1 VSPASSTS
9 KPSELHEHVIQQLIE
24 RGRTQGY
31 LEADDVRRAFED
43 ADIPVSKASTILR
56 SLSKEGVTVMVSAAD
71 SAAPKRS
78 RKRATPA
85 ARKTD
90 AGARQGVGKSVVA
103 AKEQPDTVTA
113 VVDDGAG
120 EDSVKSAKQAKPA
133 RPARK
138 KPAAKPRKKAASSGA
153 SSSSG
158 AGAASSAP
166 SGVSG
171 APAEPATRPKKAP
184 AKPAA
189 EQTVQEV
196 TKNELVPAEDEEIEV
211 TDLEGDLDDLE
222 VDVELAAD
230 DTPDAETDA
239 GGDADADTDA
249 DMEADAEAQPES
261 AAPPADGATTTSEDE
276 AFVLG
281 DDDEDAPAQQIAA
294 AGATADPVKDY
305 LKQIGKVP
313 LLNAE
318 QEVELAK
325 RIEAGLFAEE
335 KLAEAGHMMSDDDRL
350 DFEWIAEDGRRAKN
364 HLLEA
369 NLRLVVSLAKR
380 YTGRGMLFLDLIQ
393 EGNLGL
399 IRAVE
404 KFDYTKGYKFSTYA
418 TWWIRQAITRAMAD
432 QARTIRIPV
441 HMVEV
446 INKLAR
452 VQRQMLQDLGREP
465 TPEELAKELDMTPEK
480 VVEVQKYG
488 REPISLHTPL
498 GEDGDSEFGD
508 LIEDSEAIV
517 PADAVSFTLL
527 QEQLHSVLDTLSER
541 EAGVVSMRFG
551 LTDGQPKTLDE
562 IGKVYGVT
570 RERIRQ
576 IESKTMSKLRHPSR
590 SQVLRD
596 YLD

>member
-1 VSPASSTS
+1 MFGSST
-9 KPSELHEHVIQQLIE
+9 
-24 RGRTQGY
+24 
-31 LEADDVRRAFED
+31 
-43 ADIPVSKASTILR
+43 
-56 SLSKEGVTVMVSAAD
+56 
-71 SAAPKRS
+71 
-78 RKRATPA
+78 
-85 ARKTD
+85 
-90 AGARQGVGKSVVA
+90 
-103 AKEQPDTVTA
+103 
-113 VVDDGAG
+113 
-120 EDSVKSAKQAKPA
+120 
-133 RPARK
+133 ARK
-138 KPAAKPRKKAASSGA
+138 KTTTTQAKTATPPAKKAATKTSPAAKTAA
-153 SSSSG
+153 
-158 AGAASSAP
+158 
-166 SGVSG
+166 
-171 APAEPATRPKKAP
+171 KAP
-184 AKPAA
+184 AKKAAPATAA
-189 EQTVQEV
+189 ETPDEATGAVAVDE
-196 TKNELVPAEDEEIEV
+196 AEAGPDGKKVLPDISDDQFEADVATDPSIEADEKEATFV
-211 TDLEGDLDDLE
+211 VSD
-222 VDVELAAD
+222 AD
-230 DTPDAETDA
+230 DTGE
-239 GGDADADTDA
+239 
-249 DMEADAEAQPES
+249 PE
-261 AAPPADGATTTSEDE
+261 
-276 AFVLG
+276 
-281 DDDEDAPAQQIAA
+281 QQVMV

-318 QEVELAK
+318 MEVELAK
-325 RIEAGLFAEE
+325 RIEAGLFSEE
-335 KLAEAGHMMSDDDRL
+335 KLAKGGKISPKLQEEL
-350 DFEWIAEDGRRAKN
+350 EWIAEDGRRAKN

-527 QEQLHSVLDTLSER
+527 QEQLHAVLDTLSER

>member
-1 VSPASSTS
+1 MGVNDPAGPGWDTNAVEVGGL
-9 KPSELHEHVIQQLIE
+9 PPAAPIDMAHLGRAQDEPGAAREAAGE
-24 RGRTQGY
+24 PGPGTGRGDVAAAAGRPPQAAGKESQGEP
-31 LEADDVRRAFED
+31 LASGADDD
-43 ADIPVSKASTILR
+43 DD
-56 SLSKEGVTVMVSAAD
+56 EGL
-71 SAAPKRS
+71 
-78 RKRATPA
+78 PA
-85 ARKTD
+85 AR
-90 AGARQGVGKSVVA
+90 VA
-103 AKEQPDTVTA
+103 A
-113 VVDDGAG
+113 
-120 EDSVKSAKQAKPA
+120 
-133 RPARK
+133 
-138 KPAAKPRKKAASSGA
+138 
-153 SSSSG
+153 
-158 AGAASSAP
+158 
-166 SGVSG
+166 
-171 APAEPATRPKKAP
+171 
-184 AKPAA
+184 
-189 EQTVQEV
+189 
-196 TKNELVPAEDEEIEV
+196 
-211 TDLEGDLDDLE
+211 
-222 VDVELAAD
+222 AD
-230 DTPDAETDA
+230 
-239 GGDADADTDA
+239 
-249 DMEADAEAQPES
+249 
-261 AAPPADGATTTSEDE
+261 
-276 AFVLG
+276 
-281 DDDEDAPAQQIAA
+281 
-294 AGATADPVKDY
+294 ATADPVKDY

-335 KLAEAGHMMSDDDRL
+335 KLAEAAEALPPGQRIDMA
-350 DFEWIAEDGRRAKN
+350 WIAEDGRLAKN
-364 HLLEA
+364 HLAEA

-393 EGNLGL
+393 EGSLGL

-441 HMVEV
+441 HMVEI

-452 VQRQMLQDLGREP
+452 VQRHMLQDLGREP
-465 TPEELAKELDMTPEK
+465 TPGELAAELDMTPEK
-480 VVEVQKYG
+480 VIEVQKYG

-508 LIEDSEAIV
+508 LIEDSEAIQ
-517 PADAVSFTLL
+517 PGEAVAFTLL

-576 IESKTMSKLRHPSR
+576 IESKTMSKLRHPAR
-590 SQVLRD
+590 SQLLRD

>member
-1 VSPASSTS
+1 MLSPPDQRAAAHSRIQKHVAPAPERRTNPASDERYFVSS
-9 KPSELHEHVIQQLIE
+9 SSSENVPAES
-24 RGRTQGY
+24 
-31 LEADDVRRAFED
+31 ARA
-43 ADIPVSKASTILR
+43 V
-56 SLSKEGVTVMVSAAD
+56 VAATAR
-71 SAAPKRS
+71 SAAPRTS
-78 RKRATPA
+78 
-85 ARKTD
+85 ARVTD
-90 AGARQGVGKSVVA
+90 
-103 AKEQPDTVTA
+103 
-113 VVDDGAG
+113 
-120 EDSVKSAKQAKPA
+120 
-133 RPARK
+133 
-138 KPAAKPRKKAASSGA
+138 PAAKKAA
-153 SSSSG
+153 
-158 AGAASSAP
+158 AAKKTTAVKAADTLED
-166 SGVSG
+166 GI
-171 APAEPATRPKKAP
+171 PAAKKTAAKKAP
-184 AKPAA
+184 AKKAVSEAGLAIDPKTGKPRA
-189 EQTVQEV
+189 
-196 TKNELVPAEDEEIEV
+196 
-211 TDLEGDLDDLE
+211 LDE
-222 VDVELAAD
+222 VDDAD
-230 DTPDAETDA
+230 FKPDTVKVLEKEITEDQGFIVSEADETD
-239 GGDADADTDA
+239 
-249 DMEADAEAQPES
+249 EPE
-261 AAPPADGATTTSEDE
+261 
-276 AFVLG
+276 
-281 DDDEDAPAQQIAA
+281 QQVMV

-335 KLAEAGHMMSDDDRL
+335 QSGDESNKLKEKVRDEY
-350 DFEWIAEDGRRAKN
+350 EWISEDGRRAKN

-480 VVEVQKYG
+480 VIEVQKYG

-517 PADAVSFTLL
+517 PAEAVSFTLL
-527 QEQLHSVLDTLSER
+527 QEQLHAVLDTLSER

>member
-1 VSPASSTS
+1 MSASTS
-9 KPSELHEHVIQQLIE
+9 RTLPPEIAESDSVMALIE
-24 RGRTQGY
+24 RGKAEGQIAG
-31 LEADDVRRAFED
+31 DDVRRAFE
-43 ADIPVSKASTILR
+43 ADQIPPTQWKNVLR
-56 SLSKEGVTVMVSAAD
+56 SLNQILEEEGVTLMVSAAE
-71 SAAPKRS
+71 APKRT
-78 RKRATPA
+78 RK
-85 ARKTD
+85 
-90 AGARQGVGKSVVA
+90 SVA
-103 AKEQPDTVTA
+103 AKSPAKRTATKTV
-113 VVDDGAG
+113 
-120 EDSVKSAKQAKPA
+120 
-133 RPARK
+133 
-138 KPAAKPRKKAASSGA
+138 AAKTATAKKATATEHRRSGGVGGRRVPPRTPRPPRRPPPRRRPPRRP
-153 SSSSG
+153 SPKKT
-158 AGAASSAP
+158 AAKKTAAKKTAAKKDDVELLEATRSDRGDPGSRQARR
-166 SGVSG
+166 
-171 APAEPATRPKKAP
+171 ATRPP
-184 AKPAA
+184 RAA
-189 EQTVQEV
+189 E
-196 TKNELVPAEDEEIEV
+196 NEGFVLSDEDE
-211 TDLEGDLDDLE
+211 D
-222 VDVELAAD
+222 
-230 DTPDAETDA
+230 
-239 GGDADADTDA
+239 
-249 DMEADAEAQPES
+249 
-261 AAPPADGATTTSEDE
+261 
-276 AFVLG
+276 
-281 DDDEDAPAQQIAA
+281 DAPAQQVAA

-325 RIEAGLFAEE
+325 RIEAGLFAED
-335 KLAEAGHMMSDDDRL
+335 KLANADKLAPKLKREL
-350 DFEWIAEDGRRAKN
+350 EIIAEDGRRAKN

-480 VVEVQKYG
+480 VIEVQKYG

-508 LIEDSEAIV
+508 LIEDSEAVV

-527 QEQLHSVLDTLSER
+527 QEQLHSVLDTLVRARGGRRLHALRSHRRPAEDAR
-541 EAGVVSMRFG
+541 RDRQGLRRDARAHPPDRVQDDVEAASPVPFPGAARLPRLRPQAPPDV
-551 LTDGQPKTLDE
+551 
-562 IGKVYGVT
+562 
-570 RERIRQ
+570 RIRSGAGTVARR
-576 IESKTMSKLRHPSR
+576 EGPAPVTGAGPSGCARHAGTAPWITLGVSI
-590 SQVLRD
+590 SISE
-596 YLD
+596 

>member
-1 VSPASSTS
+1 VSPRAKKAVAEVSEVEEAVEPKPQLKLVES
-9 KPSELHEHVIQQLIE
+9 KP
-24 RGRTQGY
+24 
-31 LEADDVRRAFED
+31 
-43 ADIPVSKASTILR
+43 K
-56 SLSKEGVTVMVSAAD
+56 K
-71 SAAPKRS
+71 
-78 RKRATPA
+78 
-85 ARKTD
+85 
-90 AGARQGVGKSVVA
+90 
-103 AKEQPDTVTA
+103 QP
-113 VVDDGAG
+113 
-120 EDSVKSAKQAKPA
+120 
-133 RPARK
+133 
-138 KPAAKPRKKAASSGA
+138 AKPRKKAAK
-153 SSSSG
+153 
-158 AGAASSAP
+158 P
-166 SGVSG
+166 EPT
-171 APAEPATRPKKAP
+171 PAVEEAVEE
-184 AKPAA
+184 AA
-189 EQTVQEV
+189 EQDDD
-196 TKNELVPAEDEEIEV
+196 ELEPDLESLEDEDLEAESDGLDD
-211 TDLEGDLDDLE
+211 DLEGETADLEEGDEAAADLTVEDVVTPGAVDVKFAREGDDVVLTVGGGKRSLDDVDDSGFEPAEEAKLE
-222 VDVELAAD
+222 AELTED
-230 DTPDAETDA
+230 EGFSLSDTD
-239 GGDADADTDA
+239 DAD
-249 DMEADAEAQPES
+249 EPE
-261 AAPPADGATTTSEDE
+261 
-276 AFVLG
+276 
-281 DDDEDAPAQQIAA
+281 QQVMV

-305 LKQIGKVP
+305 LKQIGKVA

-318 QEVELAK
+318 MEVTLAK

-335 KLAEAGHMMSDDDRL
+335 TLSVDQFDESMREDL
-350 DFEWIAEDGRRAKN
+350 EWIRDDGRKAKN

-418 TWWIRQAITRAMAD
+418 TWWIKQAITRAMAD

-508 LIEDSEAIV
+508 LIEDSEAVV
-517 PADAVSFTLL
+517 PAEAVNFTLL
-527 QEQLHSVLDTLSER
+527 QEQLHDVLDTLSER

>member
-1 VSPASSTS
+1 MKGTRVSASR
-9 KPSELHEHVIQQLIE
+9 PSESESPEV
-24 RGRTQGY
+24 T
-31 LEADDVRRAFED
+31 AD
-43 ADIPVSKASTILR
+43 KASQ
-56 SLSKEGVTVMVSAAD
+56 AA
-71 SAAPKRS
+71 
-78 RKRATPA
+78 ATG
-85 ARKTD
+85 R
-90 AGARQGVGKSVVA
+90 AGAR
-103 AKEQPDTVTA
+103 
-113 VVDDGAG
+113 
-120 EDSVKSAKQAKPA
+120 
-133 RPARK
+133 
-138 KPAAKPRKKAASSGA
+138 KPAA
-153 SSSSG
+153 
-158 AGAASSAP
+158 
-166 SGVSG
+166 
-171 APAEPATRPKKAP
+171 KKAP
-184 AKPAA
+184 AKKRTAKSAAKPDEAGAGKPDEAKAPAKKAPAKKAAAKADGAKKTAKKASAKADGPKKAVKKSDEAKAPAKKAPAKKKARKSASKADAAKSAARAGAADEREAVDEEELEEGVVVDDDSDEGFDPEA
-189 EQTVQEV
+189 ELEDDAIDTDDE
-196 TKNELVPAEDEEIEV
+196 EDEEEEPEKDTGADPV
-211 TDLEGDLDDLE
+211 KATDG
-222 VDVELAAD
+222 AALRERTQAGIHVKGGFVVSD
-230 DTPDAETDA
+230 SDETD
-239 GGDADADTDA
+239 
-249 DMEADAEAQPES
+249 EP
-261 AAPPADGATTTSEDE
+261 
-276 AFVLG
+276 V
-281 DDDEDAPAQQIAA
+281 QQVTV

-305 LKQIGKVP
+305 LKQIGKVS
-313 LLNAE
+313 LLNAA
-318 QEVELAK
+318 QEVDLAR
-325 RIEAGLFAEE
+325 RIEAGLYAEY
-335 KLAEAGHMMSDDDRL
+335 KLKNRADEMTSKERRELHFLAQ
-350 DFEWIAEDGRRAKN
+350 DGQQAKN

-380 YTGRGMLFLDLIQ
+380 YTGRGMQFLDLIQ

-527 QEQLHSVLDTLSER
+527 QEQLHHVLDTLSER

-551 LTDGQPKTLDE
+551 LGDGQPKTLDE

>member
-1 VSPASSTS
+1 MSSQTPHPAL
-9 KPSELHEHVIQQLIE
+9 PREFEHPALQDLVL
-24 RGRTQGY
+24 RGRTHGTVGAEELRTACEQ
-31 LEADDVRRAFED
+31 ADVQDAKRLRAVVRGL
-43 ADIPVSKASTILR
+43 STAGI
-56 SLSKEGVTVMVSAAD
+56 GVREP
-71 SAAPKRS
+71 AAP
-78 RKRATPA
+78 AV
-85 ARKTD
+85 ARPCRRRD
-90 AGARQGVGKSVVA
+90 QRQGSSVDQGRRDARGGRCRQGPTTRAKTA
-103 AKEQPDTVTA
+103 ATKTA
-113 VVDDGAG
+113 A
-120 EDSVKSAKQAKPA
+120 AKPA
-133 RPARK
+133 AA
-138 KPAAKPRKKAASSGA
+138 KPAAKSAAAPRRLPRPVTTSRSRSSRVTSPTSSRSKRSSSRRSRSSRSSTTPPTRTTTTRRTARRSPPRRRRRARTTA
-153 SSSSG
+153 SSS
-158 AGAASSAP
+158 P
-166 SGVSG
+166 TTTRT
-171 APAEPATRPKKAP
+171 TRPP
-184 AKPAA
+184 
-189 EQTVQEV
+189 
-196 TKNELVPAEDEEIEV
+196 
-211 TDLEGDLDDLE
+211 
-222 VDVELAAD
+222 
-230 DTPDAETDA
+230 
-239 GGDADADTDA
+239 
-249 DMEADAEAQPES
+249 
-261 AAPPADGATTTSEDE
+261 
-276 AFVLG
+276 
-281 DDDEDAPAQQIAA
+281 QQVVV

-325 RIEAGLFAEE
+325 RIEAGLFAED
-335 KLAEAGHMMSDDDRL
+335 KLANADKLAPKLKREL
-350 DFEWIAEDGRRAKN
+350 EIIAEDGRRAKN

-480 VVEVQKYG
+480 VIEVQKYG

-508 LIEDSEAIV
+508 LIEDSEAVV